1 MTKEYAKN
9 LQTKLEESMATLI
22 KGELGVNYKCEF
34 SYCLNGNL
42 KFSWKIDEPRA
53 NVYYVNI
60 DDIDKEG
67 LAHINYFS
75 YLGEMRVFSCITS
88 ILLSFIKDH
97 SSEISKLMWSYAH
110 KNELTDENEEKKNED
125 KKAEDLQDYV
135 ELAKWVK
142 DTCMIHMTSLAE
154 YIAQE
159 ISPVVEARVSYGWDT
174 KNKCIIFSWFNRNG
188 PKSRTENVIY
198 SIEKRDFEL
207 DNRKI
212 CDFVIFQI
220 FKKINQLML
229 KNRRFLELLNTA
241 SFYLIDTIMEKADK
255 LTEKNEKE
263 ENN

>member
-1 MTKEYAKN
+1 
-9 LQTKLEESMATLI
+9 
-22 KGELGVNYKCEF
+22 
-34 SYCLNGNL
+34 
-42 KFSWKIDEPRA
+42 
-53 NVYYVNI
+53 
-60 DDIDKEG
+60 
-67 LAHINYFS
+67 
-75 YLGEMRVFSCITS
+75 MRVFSCITS
-88 ILLSFIKDH
+88 ILLSFIKDY
-97 SSEISKLMWSYAH
+97 SSEISELMWSYAH

-142 DTCMIHMTSLAE
+142 DTCMIHMTSLAG

-159 ISPVVEARVSYGWDT
+159 ISPVVEARVSYGWGT

-188 PKSRTENVIY
+188 PRSKTENVIY
-198 SIEKRDFEL
+198 SIEKKDFEL

-229 KNRRFLELLNTA
+229 KDRRFLELLNTA
-241 SFYLIDTIMEKADK
+241 SFYLIDTIMEKVNK